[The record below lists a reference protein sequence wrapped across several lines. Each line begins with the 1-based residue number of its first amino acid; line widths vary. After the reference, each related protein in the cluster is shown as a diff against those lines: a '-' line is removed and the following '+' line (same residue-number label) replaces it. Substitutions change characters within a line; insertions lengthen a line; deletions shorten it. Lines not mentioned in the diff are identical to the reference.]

1 MKCVAEVTCQARDAE
16 GKIRFFRKGQV
27 FDFEEC
33 PPNFRPI
40 AGEAAAE
47 EEPVKIDFEK
57 ASEDELLE
65 ADYDIEELRDF
76 ITEKYDKKPGNR
88 GKEKLVE
95 MLLDCRYRDISD
107 RNLDDLI

>member
-1 MKCVAEVTCQARDAE
+1 MKCVAVERCQARDDS
-16 GKIRFFRKGQV
+16 GKIRMFSKGAV
-27 FDFEEC
+27 WDFKEC

-40 AGEAAAE
+40 AGEAKE
-47 EEPVKIDFEK
+47 GEKPVKIDFET

-76 ITEKYDKKPGNR
+76 ISEKYDKKPGNR

-95 MLLDCRYRDISD
+95 MLLDCRYRDIG
-107 RNLDDLI
+107 NNDLNKLV